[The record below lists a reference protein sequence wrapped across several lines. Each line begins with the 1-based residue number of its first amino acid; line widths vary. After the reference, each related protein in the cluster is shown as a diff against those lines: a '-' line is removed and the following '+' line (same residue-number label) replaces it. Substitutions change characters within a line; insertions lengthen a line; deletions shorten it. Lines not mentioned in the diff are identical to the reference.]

1 MRKPKFVILVQIS
14 RVLVNISKIF
24 VEISE
29 ILVKNLKHNCQN
41 LKVVKISKCF
51 SYIIKGF
58 CQNSGF
64 FGLYLDGFYQIFKSL
79 DKSLG
84 YWLKVQRIW
93 SNSQMCWKISKHT
106 GHYLTALWSKSQKT
120 RSTSERFLSKLS
132 MVLFNSTVTRVKSLT
147 FRLQITKNFGQN
159 ILHFG
164 QNVTNFSQNL
174 IQFGQNLIQ
183 FGWNLKNFRRNL

>member
-1 MRKPKFVILVQIS
+1 MGNFSACPFLLPPTKKKWNSYGIIGQGSQNVGCYTRVLRKLKFVILVQIS

-106 GHYLTALWSKSQKT
+106 GHYLTALWSKSQKLGQHLKGFCQNYQWFCSI
-120 RSTSERFLSKLS
+120 R
-132 MVLFNSTVTRVKSLT
+132 
-147 FRLQITKNFGQN
+147 RLLG
-159 ILHFG
+159 
-164 QNVTNFSQNL
+164 
-174 IQFGQNLIQ
+174 
-183 FGWNLKNFRRNL
+183 